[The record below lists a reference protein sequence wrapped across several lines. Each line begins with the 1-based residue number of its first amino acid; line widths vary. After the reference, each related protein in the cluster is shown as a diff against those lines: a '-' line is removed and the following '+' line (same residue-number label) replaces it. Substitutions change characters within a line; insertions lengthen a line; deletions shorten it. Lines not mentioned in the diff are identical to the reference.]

1 MNRILR
7 HLLMPPWR
15 VRNVFPP
22 VTLNVIEAA
31 IAASEKTHAGQIRF
45 VVEAALHPLALWR
58 GQSARARA
66 LEIFSQL
73 RIWDTED
80 NNGVL
85 VYLLLADHDVEI
97 VADRGIHTRVGDA
110 EWEMICRGMEAA
122 FRQGRF
128 EAGVADGIRAIGAHL
143 ARYYPRAGD
152 GGNELVDEPVLL

>member
-1 MNRILR
+1 
-7 HLLMPPWR
+7 MPPWR

-97 VADRGIHTRVGDA
+97 VADRGIHARVGDA

-128 EAGVADGIRAIGAHL
+128 EAGVADGIRVIGAHL